1 MEIQKNIFYKVTVL
15 LVLLTIVSCKNIRYS
30 NYSVPDKVHLIIN
43 NDTYELDENK
53 KIKHLM
59 KDINNGELLNDTN
72 LVPYIIDLCLIYK
85 DTIINLK
92 SDGVYYLDNSYK
104 IYPKNDLVKRYWK
117 LEDKDLL
124 PIRTLQKLK

>member
-1 MEIQKNIFYKVTVL
+1 MEIQKNIFSKVIVL
-15 LVLLTIVSCKNIRYS
+15 FVLVTIVSCKNIRYS

-59 KDINNGELLNDTN
+59 KDINNGKLLNDTN
-72 LVPYIIDLCLIYK
+72 FVPYIYDVCLIYK

>member
-1 MEIQKNIFYKVTVL
+1 
-15 LVLLTIVSCKNIRYS
+15 
-30 NYSVPDKVHLIIN
+30 
-43 NDTYELDENK
+43 
-53 KIKHLM
+53 M
-59 KDINNGELLNDTN
+59 KDINNGKLLNDTN
-72 LVPYIIDLCLIYK
+72 FVPYIYDVCLIYK

>member
-1 MEIQKNIFYKVTVL
+1 MEIQKNIFSKVIVL
-15 LVLLTIVSCKNIRYS
+15 FVLVTIVSCKNITYS
-30 NYSVPDKVHLIIN
+30 KYPIPIKVHLIVN
-43 NDTYELDENK
+43 NNTYDLNENK

-59 KDINNGELLNDTN
+59 KDINNGKLLNDTN
-72 LVPYIIDLCLIYK
+72 FVPYIYDVCLIYK